1 MTCVSVPWAGFNVPV
16 SHDNPPAPSVFKN
29 EFVAP
34 PVIVTLLS
42 GPKLEVLLKLI
53 KHVFAA

>member
-1 MTCVSVPWAGFNVPV
+1 MSQVKVPE
-16 SHDNPPAPSVFKN
+16 PSVFKN
-29 EFVAP
+29 APVTP

-53 KHVFAA
+53 FTKSTI